1 MGFKH
6 SIANWF
12 FIPYGLMLD
21 AEGAIPLGGA
31 ARNLAVVTGGNI
43 VGGAL
48 LVAGIYWLAFLRDPQ
63 RR

>member
-21 AEGAIPLGGA
+21 AEGTIPLWGA
-31 ARNLAVVTGGNI
+31 ARNLAVVTCGNI

-48 LVAGIYWLAFLRDPQ
+48 LVAGIYWLVFLRDPQ